1 MTQTAT
7 VTALPAVPGGQV
19 ELTIVRQ
26 TACGHSCDGC
36 GRCAGKARELVIRA
50 GSDIPVALGDQVE
63 VYSDNRVLGA
73 AALTV
78 YPPVGEGGDNE
89 EGLAVLASAGDL
101 DLLVTGD
108 MDRATERKLL
118 AAYDLPDLEIL
129 TAGHHGSGYSTSE
142 ELLEALR
149 PETACVS
156 VGSNSY
162 GHPSEE
168 TLERLARQGCTVF
181 RTDLHGDIHLSLN
194 REN

>member
-1 MTQTAT
+1 MPPEE
-7 VTALPAVPGGQV
+7 VR
-19 ELTIVRQ
+19 TI
-26 TACGHSCDGC
+26 SL
-36 GRCAGKARELVIRA
+36 GR
-50 GSDIPVALGDQVE
+50 
-63 VYSDNRVLGA
+63 

-78 YPPVGEGGDNE
+78 YPPVGTGGDNQ
-89 EGLAVLASAGDL
+89 EGLAILASAGEL

-118 AAYDLPDLEIL
+118 AACELPDLEVL
-129 TAGHHGSGYSTSE
+129 AAGHHGSRYSTSE
-142 ELLEALR
+142 ELLEALG
-149 PETACVS
+149 PETVCVS

-168 TLERLARQGCTVF
+168 TLERLARQGCAVY